1 MHASRNRII
10 ALNLISFLGQGSLY
24 MMNLAFVYYI
34 RYTIGASALAV
45 GAAGAVYNLTY
56 LIGCLLLIPRLSS
69 FRKSR
74 LIIAA
79 YAGMGLSIGLLMMTH
94 SLPLI
99 YLCLAA
105 YGAFMSLVWP
115 SVEGWLT
122 EGLEGRLLNKVL
134 GFFSFSWSFGV
145 AVSPIAATFLS
156 SSDPL
161 HALVAGEILFAIII
175 AIVICISMKYGEL
188 PYVER
193 SYGEE
198 GNGRGNDR
206 RRERIM
212 GWIGA
217 TAVYFALFIT
227 LNIFPMHA
235 LEGLGISEEAS
246 GLVLSLRG
254 FVSCVFFVVLSRVSW
269 WQRSRKRILLSQI
282 LLLFSALMMAFS
294 SSLPMIVISFAAFAL
309 LFPVLYSISAYFSAA
324 GSEDKA
330 LTMRVH
336 EAMLNLGSVLGCLTG
351 GAVYGRAGYKALW
364 LMTAAALLAA
374 IAAEAMLFLRSPRE
388 RGAGTQDALRSR

>member
-1 MHASRNRII
+1 MMHASRNRII

-79 YAGMGLSIGLLMMTH
+79 YAGMGLSIGLLMMTR

-156 SSDPL
+156 SSNPI
-161 HALVAGEILFAIII
+161 HALAAGEILFAIII
-175 AIVICISMKYGEL
+175 AIVICVSMKYGEM

-198 GNGRGNDR
+198 GNGSGNDR
-206 RRERIM
+206 RCERIM

-282 LLLFSALMMAFS
+282 LLLISAMMMAENVMKELVSPKDEEQAEPEKIVNINDLLEELIAQSVALVGKPVALMNKEDKVRAIQFLSRSGAFLVTKS
-294 SSLPMIVISFAAFAL
+294 GDKIAKYFGISKYT
-309 LFPVLYSISAYFSAA
+309 LYSYI
-324 GSEDKA
+324 DTK
-330 LTMRVH
+330 L
-336 EAMLNLGSVLGCLTG
+336 EA
-351 GAVYGRAGYKALW
+351 
-364 LMTAAALLAA
+364 
-374 IAAEAMLFLRSPRE
+374 
-388 RGAGTQDALRSR
+388 

>member
-1 MHASRNRII
+1 
-10 ALNLISFLGQGSLY
+10 

-34 RYTIGASALAV
+34 RYTIGASALSV

-79 YAGMGLSIGLLMMTH
+79 YAGMGISIGLLMMTRT
-94 SLPLI
+94 LPLI

-161 HALVAGEILFAIII
+161 HALAAGEILFAIII
-175 AIVICISMKYGEL
+175 AIVICVSMKYGEM
-188 PYVER
+188 PYVE
-193 SYGEE
+193 
-198 GNGRGNDR
+198 
-206 RRERIM
+206 
-212 GWIGA
+212 
-217 TAVYFALFIT
+217 
-227 LNIFPMHA
+227 
-235 LEGLGISEEAS
+235 
-246 GLVLSLRG
+246 
-254 FVSCVFFVVLSRVSW
+254 
-269 WQRSRKRILLSQI
+269 
-282 LLLFSALMMAFS
+282 
-294 SSLPMIVISFAAFAL
+294 
-309 LFPVLYSISAYFSAA
+309 
-324 GSEDKA
+324 
-330 LTMRVH
+330 
-336 EAMLNLGSVLGCLTG
+336 
-351 GAVYGRAGYKALW
+351 
-364 LMTAAALLAA
+364 
-374 IAAEAMLFLRSPRE
+374 
-388 RGAGTQDALRSR
+388 